1 MKKMIIVGGGAAGMM
16 TAIHAAENYKVLLLE
31 KNDKLGKKLFI
42 TGKGRCNLTNACD
55 EETFLKN
62 VMSNPKFLYSAI
74 SAYPPEAVIRS
85 FQDWGLQVKTERGNR
100 VFPESDHSSDVIR
113 TLEQQMR
120 KRGVEI
126 RLNTHVRGLVCHSE
140 PVCHSERCEESSD
153 PVCHSERSEE
163 SSDPVCHSERSE
175 ESPGPVCH
183 SERSEESCGIKRV
196 TGVLLSDGTKLTAD
210 VVVLATG
217 GISYPGTGASGE
229 GVTFLEKQGLSIRPF
244 QPSLVPME
252 SDLSICKPMMGLAP
266 KNVEVSF
273 YRLDK
278 PKKPVYRE
286 FGEMLFT
293 HFGVSGPVI
302 LSASG
307 MLQKYFTADGR
318 SKERL
323 ELRLDWKPAL
333 TPEQLDQ
340 RILRDFD
347 QAKNKTLQNAM
358 EGLLPRAAILPVL
371 ALAEMD
377 PELRVHDLKQEQR
390 RKLVETLKAFRLP
403 ITGLRGFDEAIISA
417 GGLSV
422 KEIDPRTMEVKRLQG
437 LRVAG
442 EMIDCDALTG
452 GFNLQ
457 IAWCTAKLAAQ

>member
-1 MKKMIIVGGGAAGMM
+1 MQKMIVVGGGAAGMM
-16 TAIHAAENYKVLLLE
+16 CAIHASKKYKVTLLE

-62 VMSNPKFLYSAI
+62 VMSNPKFLYSAAA
-74 SAYPPEAVIRS
+74 AYPPAEVMRS
-85 FQDWGLQVKTERGNR
+85 FEEWGLSIKTERGNR
-100 VFPESDHSSDVIR
+100 VFPTSDHSSDVIR
-113 TLEQQMR
+113 TLEQEM
-120 KRGVEI
+120 KRCHVEV
-126 RLNTHVRGLVCHSE
+126 RLNAHVRGLLTEQVE
-140 PVCHSERCEESSD
+140 TEESKTAD
-153 PVCHSERSEE
+153 ME
-163 SSDPVCHSERSE
+163 SRMAVEQ
-175 ESPGPVCH
+175 
-183 SERSEESCGIKRV
+183 KAAV
-196 TGVLLSDGTKLTAD
+196 TGVRLSDGTEFRAD

-229 GVTFLEKQGLSIRPF
+229 GVDFLKKIGLDIRPF

-252 SDLSICKPMMGLAP
+252 SEVSICKPMMGLSL

-273 YRLDK
+273 YRESK
-278 PKKPVYRE
+278 PKKPVYKE

-293 HFGVSGPVI
+293 HFGISGPIV

-307 MLQKYFTADGR
+307 KLQKLFTEAGKP
-318 SKERL
+318 KEGIEARI
-323 ELRLDWKPAL
+323 DWKPAL
-333 TPEQLDQ
+333 TEEQLDQ

-347 QAKNKTLQNAM
+347 TAKNKTVSNAV
-358 EGLLPRAAILPVL
+358 EGLLPRLAILPVL
-371 ALAEMD
+371 TAAGVD
-377 PELRVHDLKQEQR
+377 PEKRVHDVTAEER
-390 RKLVETLKAFRLP
+390 RGLVHALKAFCLP
-403 ITGLRGFDEAIISA
+403 ILGLRGFDEAIISA

-422 KEIDPRTMEVKRLQG
+422 KEIDPKSMEVKRVLG

-457 IAWCTAKLAAQ
+457 IAWCTARLAAQ

>member
-1 MKKMIIVGGGAAGMM
+1 MKKLIIVGGGAAGMM

-74 SAYPPEAVIRS
+74 SAYPPEAVLRS
-85 FQDWGLQVKTERGNR
+85 FEEWGLKLKTERGNR

-113 TLEQQMR
+113 TLEQEMR
-120 KRGVEI
+120 RRGVDI
-126 RLNTHVRGLVCHSE
+126 RLNTHVRGLLCHSE
-140 PVCHSERCEESSD
+140 PVCHSEQSEESRGH
-153 PVCHSERSEE
+153 VCHSERSEE
-163 SSDPVCHSERSE
+163 SH
-175 ESPGPVCH
+175 GPVCH
-183 SERSEESCGIKRV
+183 SEPQGEESCGIKRV

-307 MLQKYFTADGR
+307 MLQKYFTPEGKP
-318 SKERL
+318 KEKL
-323 ELRLDWKPAL
+323 ELCLDWKPAL

-358 EGLLPRAAILPVL
+358 EGLLPKAAILPVL
-371 ALAEMD
+371 SLAGMD

-422 KEIDPRTMEVKRLQG
+422 KEIDPRTMEVKKLQG

>member
-1 MKKMIIVGGGAAGMM
+1 MQQMIIVGGGAAGMM
-16 TAIHAAENYKVLLLE
+16 CAIHAAKKYKVLLLE

-62 VMSNPKFLYSAI
+62 VMSNPKFLYSAAT
-74 SAYPPEAVIRS
+74 AYPPAEVMRS
-85 FQDWGLQVKTERGNR
+85 FEEWGLTIKTERGNR
-100 VFPESDHSSDVIR
+100 VFPASDHSSDVIR
-113 TLEQQMR
+113 TLENEM
-120 KRGVEI
+120 KRRHVEV
-126 RLNTHVRGLVCHSE
+126 RLNAHVKALLTETTVSREASSE
-140 PVCHSERCEESSD
+140 GTEAAAGEWGDQAEVSVS
-153 PVCHSERSEE
+153 
-163 SSDPVCHSERSE
+163 
-175 ESPGPVCH
+175 
-183 SERSEESCGIKRV
+183 
-196 TGVLLSDGTKLTAD
+196 GVQLADGTKLPAD

-229 GVTFLEKQGLSIRPF
+229 GVAFLEKLGLSIRPF

-252 SDLSICKPMMGLAP
+252 SDTSVCKPMMGLSL

-273 YRLDK
+273 YRESK
-278 PKKPVYRE
+278 PKKPAYQE

-293 HFGVSGPVI
+293 HFGVSGPLI

-307 MLQKYFTADGR
+307 KLQKFFTEDGR
-318 SKERL
+318 PKEGMEARI
-323 ELRLDWKPAL
+323 DWKPAL
-333 TPEQLDQ
+333 SQEQLDQ

-347 QAKNKTLQNAM
+347 TAKNQMLSHAM
-358 EGLLPRAAILPVL
+358 GGLLPRLAVLPVL
-371 ALAEMD
+371 TKAGVD
-377 PELRVHDLKQEQR
+377 PEKRVHDVTQEE
-390 RKLVETLKAFRLP
+390 RKTLVETLKCFRLP

-422 KEIDPRTMEVKRLQG
+422 KEINPRSMEVRRIPG

-457 IAWCTAKLAAQ
+457 IAWCTARLAAE

>member
-1 MKKMIIVGGGAAGMM
+1 M
-16 TAIHAAENYKVLLLE
+16 
-31 KNDKLGKKLFI
+31 
-42 TGKGRCNLTNACD
+42 
-55 EETFLKN
+55 
-62 VMSNPKFLYSAI
+62 
-74 SAYPPEAVIRS
+74 
-85 FQDWGLQVKTERGNR
+85 
-100 VFPESDHSSDVIR
+100 
-113 TLEQQMR
+113 
-120 KRGVEI
+120 
-126 RLNTHVRGLVCHSE
+126 
-140 PVCHSERCEESSD
+140 
-153 PVCHSERSEE
+153 
-163 SSDPVCHSERSE
+163 
-175 ESPGPVCH
+175 
-183 SERSEESCGIKRV
+183 
-196 TGVLLSDGTKLTAD
+196 
-210 VVVLATG
+210 VVLATG

-422 KEIDPRTMEVKRLQG
+422 KEIDPRTMEVKKLQG